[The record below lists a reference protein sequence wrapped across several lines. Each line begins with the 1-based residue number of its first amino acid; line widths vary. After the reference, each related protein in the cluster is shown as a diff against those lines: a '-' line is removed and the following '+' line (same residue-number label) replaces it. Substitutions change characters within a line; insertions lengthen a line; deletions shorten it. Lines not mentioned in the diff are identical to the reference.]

1 MTTTTIPVDIIC
13 SCGST
18 QFHRPENPQ
27 PSDVITC
34 VGCGASA
41 RCDEIV
47 RQAGEKAR
55 DLFVDELKKAF
66 RNSPFK

>member
-1 MTTTTIPVDIIC
+1 MTTTTIPVGITC

-18 QFHRPENPQ
+18 QFHQPKDPQ

-41 RCDEIV
+41 RCDEII
-47 RQAGEKAR
+47 RQVGEKAR
-55 DLFVDELKKAF
+55 DLYVEELKKAF
-66 RNSPFK
+66 RSAPFK